1 MCGQAVHRDCQP
13 QNRKGHK
20 GVRCRPRCPPESM
33 VVLLVL
39 GLVLSFANAQFSRD
53 FTVQRN
59 HNMARVGQALWG

>member
-1 MCGQAVHRDCQP
+1 
-13 QNRKGHK
+13 
-20 GVRCRPRCPPESM
+20 M

-39 GLVLSFANAQFSRD
+39 GLVLSLANAQFSRD